1 MDEERINPI
10 DNKKEDD
17 GSGWGG
23 RLFAAAIVI
32 ILLVTLALSVN
43 TCQRLRDFEDNPL
56 GMFSRDFDT
65 VFTGTTANDGT
76 GIPIRTA
83 FGVLNA
89 FIRHAN
95 TIGWDN
101 VTAQDILNM
110 RHIVDS
116 LNIHLDINDTAAML
130 NHYALLSEIG
140 AAANVD
146 LDSITI
152 NGAYALLFDGA
163 DTSAAYVPHDLRDDA
178 ATLFPTIQSAAGDT
192 SNYTIPDKIGD
203 LYIDTSAG
211 KVYVSVAATRGGW
224 RILNYILPLFI
235 VWNVKRRRRK

>member
-1 MDEERINPI
+1 MDEEKIDPI
-10 DNKKEDD
+10 DNRKEDD

-23 RLFAAAIVI
+23 RLFAAAVVI

-76 GIPIRTA
+76 GMPIRTA

-89 FIRHAN
+89 FVRHAN

-116 LNIHLDINDTAAML
+116 LNIHLDINDTASML
-130 NHYALLSEIG
+130 LHYALLSEIG

-146 LDSITI
+146 LDSITVS
-152 NGAYALLFDGA
+152 GLYSYLFDGA
-163 DTSAAYVPHDLRDDA
+163 DTSTAYVPLDMRDDA
-178 ATLFPTIQSAAGDT
+178 ATLFPEIHAFAGDT
-192 SNYTIPDKIGD
+192 SNYATPDKIGD
-203 LYIDTSAG
+203 LFIDTSTS
-211 KVYVSVAATRGGW
+211 KVYVSVSTSRGGW
-224 RILNYILPLFI
+224 VILNMILPLLLI
-235 VWNVKRRRRK
+235 VRRRRRK